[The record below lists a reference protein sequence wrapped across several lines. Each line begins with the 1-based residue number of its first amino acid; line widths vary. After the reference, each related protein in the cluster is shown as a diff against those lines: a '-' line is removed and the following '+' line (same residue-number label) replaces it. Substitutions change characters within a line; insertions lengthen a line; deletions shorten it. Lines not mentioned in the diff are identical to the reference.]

1 MKEMFQVLGDYLQDK
16 RTKAN
21 LSQGDVAS
29 KLGYSSP
36 QFISNF
42 ERGLC
47 APPLSK
53 LKQLVQLYKL
63 NGEEVVRLM
72 LKEEEKHLRVNLGLK
87 TAKVKAPAA
96 KPKKKK

>member
-1 MKEMFQVLGDYLQDK
+1 MKELFQVLGEFLQSK
-16 RTKAN
+16 RVKAG

-47 APPLSK
+47 APPLNK
-53 LKQLVQLYKL
+53 LKMLVQLYDL
-63 NGEEVVRLM
+63 SGEEVLKLM
-72 LKEEEKHLRVNLGLK
+72 MKENERHLRKALNLK
-87 TAKVKAPAA
+87 S
-96 KPKKKK
+96 KKR

>member
-1 MKEMFQVLGDYLQDK
+1 MKELFSVLGNFLQTK
-16 RTKAN
+16 RTKIG

-47 APPLSK
+47 APPLNK
-53 LKQLVQLYKL
+53 LKLLVQLYDL
-63 NGEEVVRLM
+63 NGEEVMKLM
-72 LKEEEKHLRVNLGLK
+72 LKEQEKHLRKSLGL
-87 TAKVKAPAA
+87 A
-96 KPKKKK
+96 KKKR